1 MGAHDG
7 PAGYALTMPNPQ
19 QPELRRSGLGA
30 TSDDSA
36 KINADH
42 ESKTTA
48 SGLPDKAV
56 PEANQPGH
64 HPDHD
69 QDKPSP
75 DRLPDAPP
83 ADGG

>member
-1 MGAHDG
+1 
-7 PAGYALTMPNPQ
+7 MPNPQ

-42 ESKTTA
+42 ESKTSD
-48 SGLPDKAV
+48 SGLPDHLV

-64 HPDHD
+64 HPEQE
-69 QDKPSP
+69 QDRPSA
-75 DRLPDAPP
+75 DRLPDAPSRD
-83 ADGG
+83 DG